1 MDAKTDNED
10 EAPMVQVTMT
20 APEWYAVKQLAL
32 EGILDVRARI
42 NIDLR
47 QRNRTAQEMELLGR
61 LAGRAE
67 IVLNREAQSF
77 HDREAELDRQ
87 VTRIKTAPKDT
98 RE

>member
-1 MDAKTDNED
+1 MNATDNED

-20 APEWYAVKQLAL
+20 APEWHAVKQLAL

-42 NIDLR
+42 NVDLR
-47 QRNRTAQEMELLGR
+47 QHNRSAQEMLGH
-61 LAGRAE
+61 LADRAE

-77 HDREAELDRQ
+77 RDREAELDRQ